1 MPDLSTWDADRTE
14 DTAARI
20 AAQPVSIVVIRD
32 GATLAAQTVRVEP
45 YGGWPDQQRGENATT
60 ANAGVIVTGYKDH
73 ATIADTDLQR
83 GDRMMVEGQMV
94 TVTAVMV
101 GIPGRLVAVAEASE

>member
-32 GATLAAQTVRVEP
+32 GAKLTAQTVRVEP
-45 YGGWPDQQRGENATT
+45 YSWLAQKRGENATV
-60 ANAGVIVTGYKDH
+60 ADAAVLITGYKDH
-73 ATIADTDLQR
+73 PTTADTDLRR

>member
-1 MPDLSTWDADRTE
+1 MPDLSAWGADRTE

-45 YGGWPDQQRGENATT
+45 YGWPGQQRGENATT

-83 GDRMMVEGQMV
+83 GDRFMVEGQMV
-94 TVTAVMV
+94 TVTALLVIV
-101 GIPGRLVAVAEASE
+101 PGRLVAVAEASE